1 MAVGVTDKGGK
12 GLGFVPIHRFTEMLP
27 HGQEL
32 ISSSV
37 HLLSHL
43 WLGIAAS
50 HLQIDSRRGPA
61 Q

>member
-12 GLGFVPIHRFTEMLP
+12 GLGFVPVHRLTEMLP

-43 WLGIAAS
+43 WLGIAAA
-50 HLQIDSRRGPA
+50 HLQIDS
-61 Q
+61 